1 MKNRPK
7 SFLII
12 NPFGIGDV
20 LFSTPLIR
28 SLKENFPSAK
38 IFYLCNRR
46 AYPVLKNN
54 PLVNK
59 IFVYERDEFEAVKKV
74 SKLSWIK
81 KIINFVSEIKK
92 ESIDV
97 AVDLSLNSQFGFFA
111 WFAGIKKRIGFDYK
125 KRGRFLT
132 EKIKMNGFEGKH
144 VIEYYLDLLQF
155 LKVKP
160 LSLQMELFIDE
171 RDKFWCKDF
180 LKSRNIN
187 KEDIFICMAPGGGE
201 SFGRDAYRKNWPFD
215 NFVKLSERLQKD
227 RKVKLCIL
235 LGPKEKN
242 VGKAFSES
250 RNLVVFS
257 PSTIMKAAAIIDRCN
272 LFISNDSGLLRVANA
287 LDRKIVTIF
296 GPVDEKTY
304 SPYPFD
310 LKKHILIKKDL
321 SCRPCYKKFK
331 LPECL
336 HQLKCLKS
344 ITVDEVFDSA
354 RRLLG
359 YQ

>member
-1 MKNRPK
+1 MKNQPK

-28 SLKENFPSAK
+28 SLKENFPSCEV
-38 IFYLCNRR
+38 FYLCNRR
-46 AYPVLKNN
+46 TQPVLKDN
-54 PLVNK
+54 PLINK
-59 IFVYERDEFEAVKKV
+59 IFVYERDEFEVVKKV
-74 SKLSWIK
+74 SKLLWIK
-81 KIINFVSEIKK
+81 KIMSFVSEIRK
-92 ESIDV
+92 ENIDI

-111 WFAGIKKRIGFDYK
+111 WFAGIKKRIGFNYK

-160 LSLQMELFIDE
+160 LSLQMELFIDQ
-171 RDKFWCKDF
+171 RDKLWCKNF
-180 LKSRNIN
+180 LERRNID
-187 KEDIFICMAPGGGE
+187 KQDIFVCIAPGGGE
-201 SFGRDAYRKNWPFD
+201 SFGKDAYRKNWALD
-215 NFVKLSERLQKD
+215 NFVKVSERLQKD
-227 RKVKLCIL
+227 LKTKVCIL

-242 VGKAFSES
+242 IGKAFKES
-250 RNLVVFS
+250 SNLMVFS
-257 PSTIMKAAAIIDRCN
+257 PSTIMQASSIIDRCD

-310 LKKHILIKKDL
+310 SKKHVVIKKDL
-321 SCRPCYKKFK
+321 PCRPCYKKFR

-336 HQLKCLKS
+336 YQLKCLKD
-344 ITVDEVFDSA
+344 ITVEEVFDSVKS
-354 RRLLG
+354 LIDD
-359 YQ
+359 